1 MRTWKRML
9 ALALSAL
16 TLSGLLPG
24 VGTLITAFFM
34 GPLIE
39 FFNNMS
45 GDEGA
50 KHISELLTLLPHIE
64 SFRWS
69 STRTNEEGALVV
81 GAETG
86 KLTITQSSF
95 ESINWGEVSSGSR
108 QAKFITIQ
116 TRGEKSQ
123 VINLYSQNVE
133 VMELW
138 YDGLRCFM
146 QQPAATMT
154 SRGKVDMFTKAVEQ
168 ANILRVDMSE
178 VEIPPLP
185 YSLNYPPAPRS
196 V

>member
-1 MRTWKRML
+1 MDE
-9 ALALSAL
+9 ALSDPMVYFQKFLVSYVQETASL
-16 TLSGLLPG
+16 VMVRGTVSKLSQLAGQRP
-24 VGTLITAFFM
+24 V
-34 GPLIE
+34 PCCYVQK
-39 FFNNMS
+39 
-45 GDEGA
+45 D
-50 KHISELLTLLPHIE
+50 
-64 SFRWS
+64 
-69 STRTNEEGALVV
+69 NEEGALVV